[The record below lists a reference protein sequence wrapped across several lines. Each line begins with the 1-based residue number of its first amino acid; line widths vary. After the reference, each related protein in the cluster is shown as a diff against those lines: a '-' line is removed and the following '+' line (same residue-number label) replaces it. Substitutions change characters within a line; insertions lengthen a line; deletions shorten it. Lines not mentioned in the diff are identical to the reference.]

1 MFKVGEKSGSVT
13 ADRDGSRGRIL
24 TPEATYEQTIHP
36 DQDNT
41 VLRLRRLGVMVEDSV
56 LL

>member
-1 MFKVGEKSGSVT
+1 MFKVGEKSESVA